1 MIKLFAMEATSNI
14 AVAINGRKREDFEEG
29 DKVLVTRDEYLSLL
43 RLGFKFVGE
52 AEVNYSDIAKI
63 VVSPEDAAKAR
74 DKVLQAEMPK
84 TKAKE
89 DKPAKKSAKKN
100 ETPAEVPAETPESVE
115 TTVET
120 SVDAE

>member
-14 AVAINGRKREDFEEG
+14 AVAINGRKREDFGEG

-52 AEVNYSDIAKI
+52 AEVTYKDIAKL
-63 VVSPEDAAKAR
+63 VVSPEDVAKALAE
-74 DKVLQAEMPK
+74 KLEAEMPK
-84 TKAKE
+84 VKKE
-89 DKPAKKSAKKN
+89 DKPAKKAAKKD